1 MARKFSLNKTELTR
15 LRREEKMYK
24 QFLPV
29 LQLKQEQLQI
39 EQLKLKRELQGR
51 EQKFLAAKQQVAKA
65 SPLFAEKLP
74 TDALGLARVKHLELG
89 EKSVAGVKVPTLLSV
104 SFEEREYS
112 RFGTPPWV
120 SIVLP
125 PLRELV
131 RQHTELS
138 IFKRQYE
145 LVSRELRKATQK
157 VNLFEKVLIPETKE
171 GIRRI
176 KIALGDEQVAAVGR
190 GKIAKSKQQ
199 KASAEVLGAISSSI
213 ADTNPVFNKILESCQ
228 RLFEGNLVGVTL
240 GYPVIV
246 KPSKQGSTV
255 GLSLVEDPAAL
266 LLRRCPRLPPLGH
279 HAPRQVL
286 NGRSTK
292 STTAPCGA
300 TPTSTT

>member
-39 EQLKLKRELQGR
+39 EQLKLKRELAGR
-51 EQKFLAAKQQVAKA
+51 EEKFLRAKA
-65 SPLFAEKLP
+65 EVQRAAPLFAERLP
-74 TDALGLARVKHLELG
+74 VDALSLARVRHLELG
-89 EKSVAGVKVPTLLSV
+89 EKSVAGVKVPTLEKV
-104 SFEEREYS
+104 VFEDREFS
-112 RFGTPPWV
+112 RFATPPWV
-120 SIVLP
+120 SLVLP

-138 IFKRQYE
+138 VYKRQYE
-145 LVSRELRKATQK
+145 LVTRELRKATQK

-199 KASAEVLGAISSSI
+199 KASAALSDTRAAAAREEGA
-213 ADTNPVFNKILESCQ
+213 A
-228 RLFEGNLVGVTL
+228 
-240 GYPVIV
+240 
-246 KPSKQGSTV
+246 
-255 GLSLVEDPAAL
+255 
-266 LLRRCPRLPPLGH
+266 
-279 HAPRQVL
+279 
-286 NGRSTK
+286 
-292 STTAPCGA
+292 
-300 TPTSTT
+300 